1 MKRSLHS
8 MSVHE
13 LGRLFPVLLE
23 ESNPSWPELYAY
35 ERRRI
40 EGSLGSGRILRI
52 THIGST
58 SVPGLVAKPT
68 VDILLEVDGG
78 CDLEELKR
86 KLLAEGYLFEE
97 KPGNSPPHMMFMKG
111 YTERGFEGQ
120 AFHLHVR
127 YLGDWDEL
135 YFAESL
141 RSCPERAEE
150 YARLKRALR
159 GRFPNNREEY
169 TAGKSEFVRRVTEE
183 ARERW
188 GALYRPKP

>member
-1 MKRSLHS
+1 MKTPLHS

-23 ESNPSWPELYAY
+23 ESNPSWPELYAS
-35 ERRRI
+35 EKRRI

-58 SVPGLVAKPT
+58 SVPGLIAKPT
-68 VDILLEVDGG
+68 IDILLEVDGG
-78 CDLEELKR
+78 CNLEELKGM
-86 KLLAEGYLFEE
+86 LLAQGYLFEE
-97 KPGNSPPHMMFMKG
+97 KLGNPPPHMMFMKG
-111 YTERGFEGQ
+111 YTERGFQGQ

-127 YLGDWDEL
+127 YLGDWYEF
-135 YFAESL
+135 YFAEYL
-141 RSCPERAEE
+141 RYSPETAGE

-159 GRFPNNREEY
+159 ERFPNNREEY
-169 TAGKSEFVRRVTEE
+169 TDGKSEFVRRVTEE

-188 GALYRPKP
+188 GALYRPEP